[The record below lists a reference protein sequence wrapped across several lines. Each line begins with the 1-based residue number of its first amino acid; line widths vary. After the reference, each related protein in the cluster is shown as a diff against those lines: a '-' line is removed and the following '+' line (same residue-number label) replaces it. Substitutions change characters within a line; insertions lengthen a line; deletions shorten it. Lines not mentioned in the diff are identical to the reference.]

1 MSCDYD
7 YVIEDADLVKV
18 GNFSNRIVHSIDT
31 FVKTQ
36 IFKHI
41 NSKYLLCNLS
51 DMWVLMANKYSD
63 NYAENDQ
70 KKWKDLLSEE
80 QYKHLVDDGYYV
92 LGYILVKKDEDG
104 FEYIDRI
111 ETFLRGFNL
120 ASRMMADWTSIHDK
134 TIYPLEIIDES
145 AGYWKKYY
153 DLKTTKELDNLIKN
167 NNILSSL
174 RLQWAKLYDVL
185 EHDQTEGIHGN
196 YDYGF

>member
-1 MSCDYD
+1 MSQCKNTMSCDYD

-63 NYAENDQ
+63 NYVENDQ

-174 RLQWAKLYDVL
+174 RLQWAKLYDIL
-185 EHDQTEGIHGN
+185 DDDQT
-196 YDYGF
+196 

>member
-1 MSCDYD
+1 MSCVYD

-18 GNFSNRIVHSIDT
+18 SHFSNRIIHSIDT

-51 DMWVLMANKYSD
+51 DMWVLMANKFSD
-63 NYAENDQ
+63 DTTKDDE

-92 LGYILVKKDEDG
+92 LGYILVKKDENG

-153 DLKTTKELDNLIKN
+153 DLKTTKQLDNLIKS

-174 RLQWAKLYDVL
+174 RLRWAELYAVL
-185 EHDQTEGIHGN
+185 DNDQTRRR
-196 YDYGF
+196 

>member
-1 MSCDYD
+1 MSCNYD

-18 GNFSNRIVHSIDT
+18 GNFGNRIVYSIDT

-63 NYAENDQ
+63 NTAKDDE

-92 LGYILVKKDEDG
+92 LGYMLVKKDEDG

-120 ASRMMADWTSIHDK
+120 ASRMMADWSSIHDK
-134 TIYPLEIIDES
+134 VIHPLEIIDES

-185 EHDQTEGIHGN
+185 DHDQTQGR
-196 YDYGF
+196 

>member
-1 MSCDYD
+1 LSRYKNTMGCDYH

-18 GNFSNRIVHSIDT
+18 GNCSNRIMRSIDT

-36 IFKHI
+36 IFQHI
-41 NSKYLLCNLS
+41 NSRYLLCNLS
-51 DMWVLMANKYSD
+51 DMWVLMANKFSD
-63 NYAENDQ
+63 DTTKDDE

-80 QYKHLVDDGYYV
+80 QHEHLVDDGYYV
-92 LGYILVKKDEDG
+92 IGYILVKKDEDG

-120 ASRMMADWTSIHDK
+120 ASRMMADWTNIHDK

-153 DLKTTKELDNLIKN
+153 DLKTTKQLDNLIKN
-167 NNILSSL
+167 NHILSSL
-174 RLQWAKLYDVL
+174 RLQWAELYAILDN
-185 EHDQTEGIHGN
+185 DQT
-196 YDYGF
+196 